1 MIRLPIKAC
10 NKVKIYAQDGY
21 HVAAIC
27 YNIGRQRYIKY
38 NGSRSG
44 RPISEADFEAL
55 EKSSEMSRRRAH
67 YYA

>member
-1 MIRLPIKAC
+1 MIRLPVKAR

-27 YNIGRQRYIKY
+27 YNIGKQRYIKY

-44 RPISEADFEAL
+44 RPISEADFETS
-55 EKSSEMSRRRAH
+55 EKKSEMSRRRAR
-67 YYA
+67 YA

>member
-1 MIRLPIKAC
+1 MIRLPVKAR

-27 YNIGRQRYIKY
+27 YNIGKQRYIKY

-44 RPISEADFEAL
+44 RPISEADFETS
-55 EKSSEMSRRRAH
+55 EKNSEMSRRRAR
-67 YYA
+67 YA